1 VWLIRIPNWDP
12 AWQSI
17 FEYASPVFLPK
28 GSRIEMRYH
37 YDNSAANIRSPNH
50 PPKLVQAGNESVDEM
65 AHLWLRVLPRGSGD
79 RRRELEEAVL
89 RHRND
94 KNPRDFT
101 ANLNLGAVLVS
112 RLNAPGAITVLE
124 TALAIDPRSSEA
136 HNMLGLTLAQV
147 GRTHEA
153 VAQYRAA
160 LKLKPDNASARFNLA
175 NAEIKAGDLDAAI
188 DNLHEVLVALPDDV
202 QAGARL
208 KQALALRAGQQQG
221 R

>member
-1 VWLIRIPNWDP
+1 MRHCGSPLECAISLCPIASLCPWMWTCSRYTPTLTIWATCSKPGLPYPTGSRVWLIRIPNWDP

-37 YDNSAANIRSPNH
+37 YDNSAANIRNPNH

-94 KNPRDFT
+94 KNPRDF
-101 ANLNLGAVLVS
+101 NCQPQSGCC
-112 RLNAPGAITVLE
+112 I
-124 TALAIDPRSSEA
+124 
-136 HNMLGLTLAQV
+136 GLTP
-147 GRTHEA
+147 E
-153 VAQYRAA
+153 RARSDHG
-160 LKLKPDNASARFNLA
+160 PRN
-175 NAEIKAGDLDAAI
+175 
-188 DNLHEVLVALPDDV
+188 
-202 QAGARL
+202 
-208 KQALALRAGQQQG
+208 RACDRPPQLG
-221 R
+221 